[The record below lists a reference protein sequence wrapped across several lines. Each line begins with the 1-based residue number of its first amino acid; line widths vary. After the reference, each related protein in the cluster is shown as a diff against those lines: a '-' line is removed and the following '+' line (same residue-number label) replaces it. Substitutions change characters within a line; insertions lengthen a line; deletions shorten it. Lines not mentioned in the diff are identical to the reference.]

1 MKFIVTADTQLGL
14 YSKFSEINDDSLQ
27 KRWRSKRFDKFN
39 FKNVSPTPSLEYEV
53 NKFKKLSDQIKD
65 QKYQFITILGDLIND
80 HNSDLQFQKFKA
92 ITNNN
97 FINSKLNLIPGNH
110 DLNEPPDID
119 SLNLYRHRFGHDY
132 YIKTYNKYRFVFLNS
147 TILRDPSLLN
157 NEYDEQLKLIDNA
170 LNAYSEDLFIF
181 MHHSLFYDDINE
193 KLNGW
198 NIDKNV
204 RLDIVNK
211 LTKHDKHIYLFTG
224 HLHKNRIVKYK
235 NITNITVSSIG
246 VPLGEDPSG
255 YYVVDYSDK
264 NLNYEFISLGD

>member
-14 YSKFSEINDDSLQ
+14 YSKFSEINDDSLE

-39 FKNVSPTPSLEYEV
+39 FKNISPTQSLEYEV
-53 NKFKKLSDQIKD
+53 NKFKKLSEEIKD
-65 QKYQFITILGDLIND
+65 HKYQFITILGDLIND
-80 HNSDLQFQKFKA
+80 HNSDVQFQKFKDIA
-92 ITNNN
+92 NNN

-204 RLDIVNK
+204 RLNIVNK

-246 VPLGEDPSG
+246 VPLGEDSSG